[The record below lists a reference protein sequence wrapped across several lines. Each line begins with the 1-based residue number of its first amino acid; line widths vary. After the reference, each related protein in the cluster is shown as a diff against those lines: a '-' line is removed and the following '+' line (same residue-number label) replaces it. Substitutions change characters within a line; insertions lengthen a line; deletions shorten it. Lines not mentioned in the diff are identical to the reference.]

1 MVATISTSFVQQFS
15 SNIHDLLEQKGSK
28 LIGLVDKEMVTGDKA
43 FFERIGSLDVAEI
56 TTRHADTVIAD
67 PVHSRRMLTIKDYAG
82 AVMLDHQDNIKMLID
97 PTNNYAKKLANG
109 MGRKVDDIILEAL
122 YGAAASG
129 SDGGTPVAFDTSGQQ
144 IAASAT
150 GLTFEK
156 LNAVKRIFMANEY
169 DGPLTLITGAAG
181 LEDLLAESEIQ
192 SFDTNTVKALVRGE
206 VDTFMGMKFVINNRI
221 ADVSGEKNAL
231 VFAPEALKLG
241 MASDLKVDID
251 KRTDKNNNLQV
262 LVRSSFGAVRLEEE
276 LVASILYV

>member
-129 SDGGTPVAFDTSGQQ
+129 SDGSTPVNFDTAGQQ

-169 DGPLTLITGAAG
+169 DGPLTLITGAEG